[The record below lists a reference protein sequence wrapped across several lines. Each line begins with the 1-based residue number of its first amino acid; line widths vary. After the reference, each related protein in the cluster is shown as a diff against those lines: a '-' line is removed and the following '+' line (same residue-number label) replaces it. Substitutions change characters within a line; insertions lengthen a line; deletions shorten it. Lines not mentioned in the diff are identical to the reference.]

1 VFLRVN
7 DVLVGVVTGAICSVA
22 AAIIEG
28 TIAAARVF
36 SFGHFG
42 GGWLTKLL
50 FVALVGAV
58 AGGILGVVMSAF
70 AKPRQAR

>member
-1 VFLRVN
+1 MFWRVN

-22 AAIIEG
+22 AAVIEG

-42 GGWLTKLL
+42 GGWLPKLL
-50 FVALVGAV
+50 FIALLGALVG
-58 AGGILGVVMSAF
+58 GLLGVVMTTF